1 MIKYSLSLAYMQCF
15 NSSYTS
21 ATPLRWPNL
30 VLKKCEEEEEEE
42 NVGPINSRRL
52 VPLKNTCLCIRN
64 KGKSYDSRQGMG
76 IMHTFP

>member
-1 MIKYSLSLAYMQCF
+1 MIKYSLSLAFMQCF
-15 NSSYTS
+15 SSSYTS
-21 ATPLRWPNL
+21 ATLLQWPNL
-30 VLKKCEEEEEEE
+30 ELKKHPEEEE